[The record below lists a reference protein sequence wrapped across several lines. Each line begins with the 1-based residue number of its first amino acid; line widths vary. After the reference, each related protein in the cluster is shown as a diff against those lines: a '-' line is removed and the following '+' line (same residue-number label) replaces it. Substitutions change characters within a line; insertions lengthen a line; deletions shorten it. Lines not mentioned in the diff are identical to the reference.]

1 MFICSIVIPISLG
14 GLRLALYTPEAIFGP
29 VALRSGKNHVLS
41 SLVLIMLIPFQSV
54 ILLFKMHYLELK
66 LRNSPN
72 NKILLSE
79 KDKMTFYYRSFIK
92 VELGLETIYQMVGL
106 FLLFLGAYSDTQTYP
121 KIGAD
126 SDIIFGFKIPKER
139 AEHIFLILGCI
150 SLSFSFFS
158 CVRSHL
164 NGLSADREY
173 FPLVSK
179 IMAALYTTIAI
190 TKRVLVI
197 VLFFTPPL
205 GLFSLL
211 KHWQAE
217 QIKWHPDIIEQFVD
231 DTGNIQ
237 FGDSLPIPWNQI
249 DRWIRNVSEAPA
261 LNAGTSGFKVSSANP
276 DYYLEPPHY
285 SLYTVFTLKELLYLF
300 IGLSFLHLFVI
311 LIIKW
316 KFSFS
321 FSGLNLEMIIHG
333 FENLNIT
340 YNVKQW
346 DSNGGSAADYKK
358 RMICNRNEG
367 LALILVSGIF
377 GIFHLIPLCLLGTIL
392 KI

>member
-29 VALRSGKNHVLS
+29 VALRSDKNHVLS

-179 IMAALYTTIAI
+179 I
-190 TKRVLVI
+190 
-197 VLFFTPPL
+197 
-205 GLFSLL
+205 
-211 KHWQAE
+211 
-217 QIKWHPDIIEQFVD
+217 
-231 DTGNIQ
+231 N
-237 FGDSLPIPWNQI
+237 
-249 DRWIRNVSEAPA
+249 
-261 LNAGTSGFKVSSANP
+261 
-276 DYYLEPPHY
+276 YL
-285 SLYTVFTLKELLYLF
+285 
-300 IGLSFLHLFVI
+300 
-311 LIIKW
+311 
-316 KFSFS
+316 
-321 FSGLNLEMIIHG
+321 
-333 FENLNIT
+333 
-340 YNVKQW
+340 
-346 DSNGGSAADYKK
+346 
-358 RMICNRNEG
+358 
-367 LALILVSGIF
+367 
-377 GIFHLIPLCLLGTIL
+377 
-392 KI
+392 